1 MREDQK
7 NLLLAMALSLM
18 VILGWNY
25 FYGAPKL
32 DAARQTQQAATN
44 GAPTAPGVQPQAP
57 AAPQTP
63 AAQTPAAQTPAAQ
76 APGVAPTP
84 APQPGGAPVAPA
96 PTAPVVTRDQALAAA
111 PRVAIDT
118 PSLAGSINLRGARFD
133 DLRLKHYR
141 ETIKPNSGVINLLN
155 PAGGP
160 ETYFIE
166 TGFVAAPGA
175 NILAPGPDTVWT
187 AQGKQLTASQPLELT
202 WDNGQGLVFRRTISV
217 DENYMFTVRNT
228 VENKGAAAVT
238 LYPYALTSRVGR
250 PKVEGYIVL
259 HEGLLGVVGDS
270 RIQEYTYDAIEK
282 EPKATR
288 LMKGAGGW
296 IGITDKYWATAIAPD
311 QSASIDARF
320 SASGPTNA
328 RNYQADLLEGA
339 REIPAGQSA
348 EVTHR
353 IFAGAKESQL
363 IDSYQDKFGI
373 KNFELMIDWGWF
385 YFITKPLFWLI
396 DFIYRYVGNFGVAI
410 LAVTVVVKLAFFP
423 LANRSYESMAKMKAV
438 QPEMKALQE
447 RYADD
452 KQQLQKEL
460 MELYKREK
468 INPVAGCLPVLIQ
481 IPVFFALYKV
491 IFITIEMRHAPF
503 FGWIHDL
510 SAPDPTNMFNLFGLL
525 PFDPTQ
531 IPLMG
536 AFLWIGVW
544 PLLMG
549 VSMFVQMK
557 MNPEP
562 TDPIQK
568 AMFAWMPVIFTFML
582 GAFPAGLVI
591 YWTWNNVLSLLQQY
605 YIMKRQGVKIELWDN
620 LSGLFRKKPA

>member
-18 VILGWNY
+18 VIVGWNY

-32 DAARQTQQAATN
+32 DAARQSQQAATSA
-44 GAPTAPGVQPQAP
+44 GPSAPGA

-63 AAQTPAAQTPAAQ
+63 APQAAAPQAAAPQ
-76 APGVAPTP
+76 AGAPQTP
-84 APQPGGAPVAPA
+84 APQPGAAPLAPA
-96 PTAPVVTRDQALAAA
+96 SAAPAVTREQALAGA

-118 PSLAGSINLRGARFD
+118 PSLAGSINLRGARLD

-141 ETIKPNSGVINLLN
+141 QTIKADSPTINLLN
-155 PAGGP
+155 PSGGP
-160 ETYFIE
+160 DPYFIE

-175 NILAPGPDTVWT
+175 NVAVPGPETLWS
-187 AQGKQLTASQPLELT
+187 AQGKSLSASQPLELT
-202 WDNGQGLVFRRTISV
+202 WDNGQGLTFRRTISV
-217 DENYMFTVRNT
+217 DENYMFTVRHA

-238 LYPYALTSRVGR
+238 LFPYARTSRVGR
-250 PKVEGYIVL
+250 PKVEGYVVL
-259 HEGLLGVVGDS
+259 HEGLLGIVGES

-282 EPKATR
+282 ETKSTR
-288 LMKGAGGW
+288 LMKGVGGW
-296 IGITDKYWATAIAPD
+296 IGITDKYWATAVAPD
-311 QSASIDARF
+311 QNVAMDARF
-320 SASGPTNA
+320 SASGPTTT
-328 RNYQADLLEGA
+328 RNYQADLLEA
-339 REIPAGQSA
+339 PREIAPGQS
-348 EVTHR
+348 VDVVHHV
-353 IFAGAKESQL
+353 FAGAKESQL

-396 DFIYRYVGNFGVAI
+396 DFIYRFVGNFGLAI
-410 LAVTVVVKLAFFP
+410 LAITVLVKLVFFP

-452 KQQLQKEL
+452 KQKLQMEL

-503 FGWIHDL
+503 FGWVQDL
-510 SAPDPTNMFNLFGLL
+510 SAPDPTNLFNLFGLL

-531 IPLMG
+531 IPVMG
-536 AFLWIGVW
+536 QFLWIGVW

-568 AMFAWMPVIFTFML
+568 AMFSWMPVIFTFML

-620 LSGLFRKKPA
+620 LSGLFSKKPA